1 MPHCL
6 NPKLWVKVFLKRLA
20 GLMGYKLSKY
30 GELPPIDVRSNG
42 NHPALLLYQSTNQPV
57 LVDAPISKGRGLR
70 ILPLDITSKHPFVL
84 ASKAGLSGDNS
95 ELRIYHALEHY
106 YTHVQPKTAAEW
118 LGLAE
123 DHHSWLH
130 NEVPWG
136 ISMPWD
142 TRTPAEWRA
151 ARELFA
157 QSESKA
163 AGRTLSIKN
172 GWHFWGPVDEQKLS
186 VEARRIHSLM
196 TSLKANGHQRHNGHD
211 GDIRGIMLR
220 APNDE
225 WCWQVAGG
233 EHRAAALSALGF
245 ETVPLRVIQIVDR
258 KDVDIWPGVI
268 SGVFSREAALSVFD
282 RILEGAIPDSVHQW
296 STTIVNRNTNSALN
310 TKPQSAA
317 EEPVGALS

>member
-1 MPHCL
+1 M
-6 NPKLWVKVFLKRLA
+6 NPKLWLKICLKRLA

-30 GELPPIDVRSNG
+30 GELPPIDVRSSG
-42 NHPALLLYQSTNQPV
+42 NHPALLLYQSTTQPV
-57 LVDAPISKGRGLR
+57 LVDVPISKGRGLR
-70 ILPLDITSKHPFVL
+70 TLPLDITSTHPFVL
-84 ASKAGLSGDNS
+84 ASKAGLSAQNS
-95 ELRIYHALEHY
+95 EQSIHHALKHY
-106 YTHVQPKTAAEW
+106 YTYVQPKTAAEW

-123 DHHSWLH
+123 HHHSRLH
-130 NEVPWG
+130 NEVPCG

-142 TRTPAEWRA
+142 TRTPTEWRE

-163 AGRTLSIKN
+163 AGRNLSIEN
-172 GWHFWGPVDEQKLS
+172 GWHFWGPVDEQKLL
-186 VEARRIHSLM
+186 VEARRIHRLMASLE
-196 TSLKANGHQRHNGHD
+196 ANGHHRHNGHD

-220 APNDE
+220 VSNDE

-245 ETVPLRVIQIVDR
+245 KTVPVRIIQVVDR

-282 RILEGAIPDSVHQW
+282 RILEGAIPYSVHQW
-296 STTIVNRNTNSALN
+296 SMTIVNRNTHSAPN
-310 TKPQSAA
+310 TKPRSAA
-317 EEPVGALS
+317 EEPAGAL